1 MAIRSPL
8 ARDIDVCMRKLEERD
23 GTTFKTIGTAYDAI
37 RKSNSSLARRKKR
50 QLEDAI
56 EEVLRFRK
64 KEEQDDDSEAD
75 IDIEDFPPS
84 RPADDRFL
92 LNRQMTKLWR
102 DEPEEPATKT
112 TTADETE
119 PSAKKRKL
127 DGSGSKSKEAK
138 ENGTTATDKKKVPKT
153 PRFNIQSFTEGPQL
167 GGVGAVLE
175 RLRERTLLM
184 DKRIPSDL
192 HKGPQT
198 TGMLLSGPPGIGKRS
213 LAQKLAATLDVPLIA
228 IEDCFDDPERLEKSL
243 TEAFDEALRLAPSF
257 LFLENL
263 DRLVPKSASSSSGGD
278 SNKAAKK
285 LTQQM
290 RRISKQQ
297 DHMKPVKVIATTSA
311 ISDVEPMMLQVG
323 LFNHIEHLKVPDI
336 KAREEILKVLT
347 ADLPMDDLFTLEE
360 LSRKTHG
367 FVAADM
373 LKLITDVCEQVSW
386 RASEPFRLQ
395 DAASDSSMEDSIP
408 DDYPRPKIAMSDF
421 EHVLTTFVPSLR
433 QEGFTSIPS
442 VMWDQVGALTNV
454 RQKLHTSIIGPI
466 KDPEFYRSYGL
477 SPSAGV
483 LLWGPPGCGKT
494 LVAQAVANE
503 AQASFILVK
512 GPELLNKYVG
522 ESERGV
528 RDLFERARSSTP
540 CILFFDEIDALVPS
554 RDAKGTEASNRVVNA
569 LLTELDGVGDRSGIF
584 VIGTTNR
591 PGMIDEAML
600 RPGRLSERLLVDL
613 PTEDER
619 VDIIRAIYRTKHSE
633 ASEAELA
640 ALEGIARDK
649 RCKNFSGADLSGLHI
664 SAAKHAVERH
674 VLGLANA
681 APGAGGLAG
690 SIGAE
695 GRGKILEEDWEYA
708 LANTVASVPR
718 PELYRKM

>member
-1 MAIRSPL
+1 
-8 ARDIDVCMRKLEERD
+8 MRKLEERD
-23 GTTFKTIGTAYDAI
+23 GTTFKSIGTAYEAI

-64 KEEQDDDSEAD
+64 KEEQDEDSEAD

-84 RPADDRFL
+84 RPSDDRFL

-102 DEPEEPATKT
+102 DEPEEPTAKT
-112 TTADETE
+112 STTSETE

-127 DGSGSKSKEAK
+127 EGSGAKSKEGK
-138 ENGTTATDKKKVPKT
+138 ENGTAASDKIVQKKVAKA
-153 PRFNIQSFTEGPQL
+153 PRFTVQSFSEGPRL
-167 GGVGAVLE
+167 GGIDAALQ
-175 RLRERTLLM
+175 RLRDRIPLM
-184 DKRIPSDL
+184 DRNYRREVLDD
-192 HKGPQT
+192 GPRT
-198 TGMLLSGPPGIGKRS
+198 TGMILSGPQGIGKRS
-213 LAQKLAATLDVPLIA
+213 LVQKLAATLDVPLID
-228 IEDCFDDPERLEKSL
+228 IGTCFKDQDRLEKSL

-257 LFLENL
+257 LFIESL
-263 DRLVPKSASSSSGGD
+263 DRCIPKPGSSTGSGD
-278 SNKAAKK
+278 SYKAT
-285 LTQQM
+285 LTFIEQM
-290 RRISKQQ
+290 RRITEQRDPSN
-297 DHMKPVKVIATTSA
+297 PVTVIATTCA
-311 ISDVEPMMLQVG
+311 ISDVDPSVLRAG
-323 LFNHIEHLKVPDI
+323 IFNHVEHMKVPDL
-336 KAREEILKVLT
+336 KARVEMLEILTSHLT
-347 ADLPMDDLFTLEE
+347 LDENLSLAE
-360 LSRKTHG
+360 LARKTHA
-367 FVAADM
+367 FIADDIIKFLMDTRDMVVARHVKT
-373 LKLITDVCEQVSW
+373 LPP
-386 RASEPFRLQ
+386 R
-395 DAASDSSMEDSIP
+395 DSSVDHSMEEP
-408 DDYPRPKIAMSDF
+408 VPEETAKPKITMSDF
-421 EHVLTTFVPSLR
+421 EHILTTFVPSLR

-466 KDPEFYRSYGL
+466 KDPDFYRSYGL

-591 PGMIDEAML
+591 PAMIDEAML

-619 VDIIRAIYRTKHSE
+619 VDIIRAIYRTKHSD
-633 ASEAELA
+633 ASEAEMA
-640 ALEGIARDK
+640 VLEGIARDK

-674 VLGLANA
+674 ILAITAGAA
-681 APGAGGLAG
+681 AP
-690 SIGAE
+690 SSPE